1 MDANGTGSTR
11 ILQHAEEA
19 KSPRRI
25 LVRSLLKSRNKLRA
39 KYRELRAE
47 CKRWRNQAAAV
58 ERSRSTWRKR
68 TLAGEAAA
76 QEERA
81 ERIAVAAELQQVRG
95 QSKEREA
102 ELAALRAQLV
112 TSERAEK
119 RGAEPAGSP
128 HRRASAGDV
137 GKLGHLTSR
146 KFDGRRSR
154 ARDRHDASCRTP
166 VPVAGP
172 ACDGSRERKSSSTSR
187 DGVNSIDTSVSGG
200 QPLAGLVRC
209 SGGAARDGSQAVV
222 ASTPRV
228 LETVFGFLLGR
239 TTETAVMAWT
249 TVRCWL
255 MRLGLYALLRP
266 LKQADDW
273 AYLIDHTVQ
282 IGKVKCFAVV
292 GVQLSQLPYPHRCLQ
307 REDLELI
314 ALVPMVHSTAVTVE
328 QALEE
333 AALRTG
339 VPRLIVSDQGGDV
352 RGGIERYCRSHRH
365 AIATCDTAHKG
376 ANLLRRLLEADERWA
391 KFVAQLSQTKAKLQ
405 QTSLACCVGPRL
417 RPKARFMNLAAPLRW
432 ARWCLRV
439 LDQPWPK
446 DESLSDRQR
455 AVLATIDRK
464 QLEAKLGWLR
474 DYRQAIDEWSQW
486 HEVIQVVVR
495 QARRH
500 GIDRDSVAELQRQ
513 FTAMKLSPSGQETAA
528 AMMEFIAEQ
537 AWVAR
542 VGGELLIVSTEILES
557 LFGAYKN
564 LEGQQ
569 SESGVTGLMLVVGAL
584 VSSWKQE
591 AIKEGLEA
599 TPWKAVEAWIEKRLG
614 PTVQSQRRT
623 LQTIFAEP

>member
-58 ERSRSTWRKR
+58 ERSRSTWCSAPWPGRRPPKENALSGLPSPRSCNRSGGNRRNVKRSWLRCVLNWSPPRERKKGA
-68 TLAGEAAA
+68 LNQPEAH
-76 QEERA
+76 
-81 ERIAVAAELQQVRG
+81 
-95 QSKEREA
+95 
-102 ELAALRAQLV
+102 
-112 TSERAEK
+112 T
-119 RGAEPAGSP
+119 AEPAQAMWASSVISP
-128 HRRASAGDV
+128 PESSTVAAAAHATDN
-137 GKLGHLTSR
+137 
-146 KFDGRRSR
+146 
-154 ARDRHDASCRTP
+154 TP
-166 VPVAGP
+166 VVEPPYPLPVRLATAP
-172 ACDGSRERKSSSTSR
+172 ASENPDPLPATVSTRSTLPSPVGSHWP
-187 DGVNSIDTSVSGG
+187 VWCVA
-200 QPLAGLVRC
+200 LAVRLVT
-209 SGGAARDGSQAVV
+209 AVKLSLR
-222 ASTPRV
+222 STPRV

-239 TTETAVMAWT
+239 TPETAVMAWT

-282 IGKVKCFAVV
+282 IGEVKCFAVV

-339 VPRLIVSDQGGDV
+339 IPRLIVSDQGGDV

-391 KFVAQLSQTKAKLQ
+391 RFVAQLSQTKAKLQ

-513 FTAMKLSPSGQETAA
+513 FTAMKLSPSGQETAEV
-528 AMMEFIAEQ
+528 MMEFIAEQ

-542 VGGELLIVSTEILES
+542 LGGELLIVSTEILES

-569 SESGVTGLMLVVGAL
+569 SESGVTGLMLVVGGACVL
-584 VSSWKQE
+584 
-591 AIKEGLEA
+591 
-599 TPWKAVEAWIEKRLG
+599 VEAG
-614 PTVQSQRRT
+614 GD
-623 LQTIFAEP
+623 